1 MHSAKTGAAT
11 KPRPIQYEKNNQNK
25 LRHALPNLRVSVRPE
40 FTWSQ
45 LLP

>member
-1 MHSAKTGAAT
+1 MFAARGNKPKPQT
-11 KPRPIQYEKNNQNK
+11 KKHEKHNQNK
-25 LRHALPNLRVSVRPE
+25 LRHALQNLRVSVRPE